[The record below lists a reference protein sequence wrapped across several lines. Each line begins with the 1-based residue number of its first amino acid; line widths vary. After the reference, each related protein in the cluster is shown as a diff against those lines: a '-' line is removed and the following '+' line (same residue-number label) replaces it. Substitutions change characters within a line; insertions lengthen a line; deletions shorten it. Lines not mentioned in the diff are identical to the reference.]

1 MNRVIL
7 NGRTTK
13 EHDLRYAPKS
23 GVAYLFNSLAVE
35 NYSKKKQKVIT
46 DFFKIVVSGKNAENL
61 ATYTE
66 KGGRIFIEGYLRNNS
81 YEVNGEKRYSTEI
94 VVEKLKIID
103 FIKKDSKENSISN
116 DMELVEEDI
125 PDVFAEE
132 LDFLSRKEL
141 KI

>member
-1 MNRVIL
+1 MNRVL
-7 NGRTTK
+7 LYGRITK

-23 GVAYLFNSLAVE
+23 GVAQLCNSIAVE
-35 NYSKKKQKVIT
+35 SYSKKKQKILT

-66 KGGRIFIEGYLRNNS
+66 KGGRIFIEGYLRNNN
-81 YEVNGEKRYSTEI
+81 YEINGEKRYSTEV

-103 FIKKDSKENSISN
+103 FIKKDSKLNSISN

-125 PDVFAEE
+125 PEVFAEE
-132 LDFLSRKEL
+132 LDFLSR
-141 KI
+141 